1 MATAIIVIIL
11 ILIGLYTI
19 KSYTK
24 KLKGGC
30 CGGGI
35 DEENLP
41 IKPHDRN
48 KSHYQYSY
56 SIIIKGM
63 SCQNC
68 QMRVENAFNKLDGYY
83 MQVNLQENKGILLT
97 KQEISKEKIQEIIKD
112 AGYKAIDV
120 KQLKSA

>member
-1 MATAIIVIIL
+1 
-11 ILIGLYTI
+11 
-19 KSYTK
+19 
-24 KLKGGC
+24 
-30 CGGGI
+30 
-35 DEENLP
+35 
-41 IKPHDRN
+41 
-48 KSHYQYSY
+48 
-56 SIIIKGM
+56 M